1 MRDARDDVSNSSAT
15 ALAAAYQTGALS
27 PVEVARHILQA
38 AQRSQT
44 TINAFAALDP
54 DGALSAAAKSER
66 RWSEG
71 TPLSPLDGVPVSV
84 KDNVIARGMPCKF
97 GSRVLQNDPPR
108 TIDSPSVAR
117 LREAGA
123 VIFGKTTTPDHA
135 HKLFTD
141 SPLSGVT
148 RNPRNPA
155 HTPGG
160 SSGGAAAAVAAGIG
174 PLALGSDGGG
184 SVRIPAAWCGIFG
197 IKPTF
202 GLVPHH
208 PRGAFAPLSH
218 IGPMTRTVQ
227 DAINLLTIISA
238 HDARD
243 WYATNLGRRM
253 DVRLTAD
260 RPLHGLRVAYSPDL
274 GFAELT
280 VDAEIAKAVAAAAQT
295 FAELG
300 ATVELRD
307 PPALQA
313 CADAGGVLWVSFS
326 ALLMRR
332 YPGVR
337 ELFDPSL
344 QALAGIGE
352 TTSATDLAN
361 ALVTRGETGAAVDAF
376 FGNHDVLLT
385 PVMPMT
391 APRLDQVADMPDLR
405 PLLTSWCNMTGNPA
419 ASIPCGRSTA
429 GLPIGLQVIG
439 ARNRDDVVLKAC
451 LAYERAT
458 Q

>member
-15 ALAAAYQTGALS
+15 ALAAAYRTGALS
-27 PVEVARHILQA
+27 PVEVARHILEA

-54 DGALSAAAKSER
+54 DGALSAAAESER
-66 RWSEG
+66 RWRDG
-71 TPLSPLDGVPVSV
+71 TALSPLDGVPVSV

-108 TIDSPSVAR
+108 TLDSPSVAR

-141 SPLSGVT
+141 SPLFGVT

-184 SVRIPAAWCGIFG
+184 SIRIPAAWCGIFG

-227 DAINLLTIISA
+227 DAVDMLTIISA
-238 HDARD
+238 PDARD

-253 DVRLTAD
+253 DVGLAAA

-274 GFAELT
+274 GFAELA
-280 VDAEIAKAVAAAAQT
+280 VDAEIAQAVAAAART
-295 FAELG
+295 FADLG
-300 ATVELRD
+300 ATVELCD

-313 CADAGGVLWVSFS
+313 CTDAAGVLWVSFS

-332 YPGVR
+332 YPGAR

-344 QALAGIGE
+344 QVLASIGE
-352 TTSATDLAN
+352 AACATDLAD
-361 ALVTRGETGAAVDAF
+361 ALLTRGETGGAVDAF
-376 FGNHDVLLT
+376 FGNHDVLLA
-385 PVMPMT
+385 PVMPMLP
-391 APRLDQVADMPDLR
+391 PRLDQIADMPDLR
-405 PLLTSWCNMTGNPA
+405 PLLTAWCNMTGNPA
-419 ASIPCGRSTA
+419 ASIACGRSTA

-451 LAYERAT
+451 LAYERAS